1 MVCITTCDFPVSA
14 ADTSVVKLSPMSQP
28 VVSVELERAL
38 LSLDGLAI
46 GDALGEMLAY
56 RYDEAAQRIQ
66 DDSMP
71 AGPWFHTDDTEMAI
85 AVVETL
91 RLARGIDQDT
101 LAFYFGRRF
110 DADPDRGYG
119 KMTRMQLRSVL
130 EGKPWRTA
138 SSSAFSGRGSMGNG
152 SAMRVAPLG
161 GYFAEDLLRVCT
173 EARLSSEVT
182 HMHPEGIAGAIAVAV
197 AAAMAWQT
205 REMNAEKRWD
215 ALFQAVINHTPPGE
229 VQRGLEKAVPLA
241 GASVEDAA
249 RALGNGALITAPD
262 SVPFA
267 VWCAAT
273 HLQDFPGAIS
283 AAISGGGDCDT
294 IAAMAG
300 GIVALSTGRE
310 GIPTRWLHERE
321 RLPFDR

>member
-1 MVCITTCDFPVSA
+1 
-14 ADTSVVKLSPMSQP
+14 MSQP
-28 VVSVELERAL
+28 VFSAALNRAL

-46 GDALGEMLAY
+46 GDALGEMLSY
-56 RYDEAAQRIQ
+56 RCDQAARIIQ
-66 DDSMP
+66 EDAMVG
-71 AGPWFHTDDTEMAI
+71 GPWFHTDDTEMAI

-91 RLARGIDQDT
+91 RLAGAIDQDT
-101 LAFYFGRRF
+101 LAFYFARRF

-130 EGKPWRTA
+130 EGTPWRTA

-161 GYFAEDLLRVCT
+161 AYFADDLLRVCK

-182 HMHPEGIAGAIAVAV
+182 HMHPEGIAGTVAIAVA
-197 AAAMAWQT
+197 AASVWQT
-205 REMNAEKRWD
+205 RGRDAEERWQKI
-215 ALFQAVINHTPPGE
+215 FQAVINHTPPGE
-229 VQRGLEKAVPLA
+229 VQAGLHKAVGLS
-241 GASVEDAA
+241 GASVEEAA
-249 RALGNGALITAPD
+249 RTLGCGALITAQD

-267 VWCAAT
+267 VWCAVSC
-273 HLQDFPGAIS
+273 LDDFPGALS

-300 GIVALSTGRE
+300 GIVALNVGHE
-310 GIPTRWLHERE
+310 GIPERWLRERE

>member
-1 MVCITTCDFPVSA
+1 MT
-14 ADTSVVKLSPMSQP
+14 QP
-28 VVSVELERAL
+28 ALSVELERAL

-46 GDALGEMLAY
+46 GDALGEMLSY
-56 RYDEAAQRIQ
+56 RYDEAARMIR
-66 DDSMP
+66 DDAMH
-71 AGPWFHTDDTEMAI
+71 AGPWFHTDDTEMAT
-85 AVVETL
+85 ALVETL

-101 LAFYFGRRF
+101 LAFYFARRF

-119 KMTRMQLRSVL
+119 KMTRMQLRSLL
-130 EGKPWRTA
+130 EGKSWRVA
-138 SSSAFSGRGSMGNG
+138 SASAFSGRGSMGNG

-161 GYFAEDLLRVCT
+161 GYFAHDLLRVCT

-205 REMNAEKRWD
+205 REMAADKRWD

-229 VQRGLEKAVPLA
+229 VQRGLGKAVALA
-241 GASVEDAA
+241 GASVEEAA
-249 RALGNGALITAPD
+249 RTLGNGALITAPD

-273 HLQDFPGAIS
+273 HLQDFPGAVS

-310 GIPTRWLHERE
+310 GIPVRWLRERE
-321 RLPFDR
+321 RLPFD

>member
-1 MVCITTCDFPVSA
+1 
-14 ADTSVVKLSPMSQP
+14 MSQT
-28 VVSVELERAL
+28 VSVLSAELERAL

-46 GDALGEMLAY
+46 GDALGEMLSY
-56 RYDEAAQRIQ
+56 QYHEAARKIRE
-66 DDSMP
+66 DAMP

-85 AVVETL
+85 ALVETL
-91 RLARGIDQDT
+91 RLARSVHQDT
-101 LAFYFGRRF
+101 LAFYFARRF

-130 EGKPWRTA
+130 EGTPWYVA
-138 SSSAFSGRGSMGNG
+138 SGSAFSGRGSMGNG

-161 GYFAEDLLRVCT
+161 GYFAEDLLRVCA

-182 HMHPEGIAGAIAVAV
+182 HRHPEGIAGAVAVAI

-205 REMNAEKRWD
+205 RDMEPELRWKTF
-215 ALFQAVINHTPPGE
+215 FQSVINYTPPGE
-229 VQRGLEKAVPLA
+229 VQRGLEKAAGMA

-249 RALGNGALITAPD
+249 RALGNGALVTAPD

-273 HLQDFPGAIS
+273 HLRDFSGAVS

-300 GIVALSTGRE
+300 GIVALSVGRE
-310 GIPTRWLHERE
+310 GIPVRWLAERE
-321 RLPFDR
+321 RLPFDK

>member
-1 MVCITTCDFPVSA
+1 
-14 ADTSVVKLSPMSQP
+14 MSQTVP
-28 VVSVELERAL
+28 VLSVELERAL
-38 LSLDGLAI
+38 VSLDGLAI
-46 GDALGEMLAY
+46 GDALGEMLSY
-56 RYDEAAQRIQ
+56 RYHEAAQRIRE
-66 DDSMP
+66 DSMP

-85 AVVETL
+85 ALVETL
-91 RLARGIDQDT
+91 RLARCIDQDT
-101 LAFYFGRRF
+101 LAFYFARRF

-130 EGKPWRTA
+130 EGTPWRTA
-138 SSSAFSGRGSMGNG
+138 STSAFSGRGSMGNG

-161 GYFAEDLLRVCT
+161 AYFAEDLLRVCS

-182 HMHPEGIAGAIAVAV
+182 HMHPEGIAGAVAVAI

-205 REMNAEKRWD
+205 RDMEPELRWKPF
-215 ALFQAVINHTPPGE
+215 FQSVINYTPAGE
-229 VQRGLEKAVPLA
+229 VQRGLEKAAAMA
-241 GASVEDAA
+241 GASVEHAA
-249 RALGNGALITAPD
+249 RALGNGALVTAPD

-273 HLQDFPGAIS
+273 HLRDFPGAVS

-300 GIVALSTGRE
+300 GIVALSVGRE
-310 GIPTRWLHERE
+310 GIPPRWLAERE